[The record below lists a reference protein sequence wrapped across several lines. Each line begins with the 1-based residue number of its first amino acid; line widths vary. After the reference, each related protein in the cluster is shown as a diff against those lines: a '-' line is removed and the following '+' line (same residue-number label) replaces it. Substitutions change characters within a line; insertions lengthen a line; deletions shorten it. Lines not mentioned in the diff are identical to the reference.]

1 LVLIDGIQKF
11 YTITICGVKKKGEIQ
26 VGMIRGDSKD
36 YDLLEKWSKNFD
48 CQGYKTCEIGV
59 REGLGSKIIM
69 DGVLNNY
76 IHVGV
81 DPYANLKYQHYDNGP
96 AYTADYTDEM
106 RDTLLY
112 DLMPYRKQGKFTLCN
127 MTDEDF
133 MNVSKH
139 KDSKFAFVHF
149 DGPHT
154 TRAVLTEA
162 IWFANRSAPH
172 TRFVFD
178 DHNTYAMSTIAYAL
192 TFFGFQ
198 CHGMGD
204 TKCMLAKVPPPKI
217 TEEK

>member
-1 LVLIDGIQKF
+1 MIKGDGI
-11 YTITICGVKKKGEIQ
+11 
-26 VGMIRGDSKD
+26 D
-36 YDLLEKWSKNFD
+36 YDLLEKWSKDFD

-69 DGVLNNY
+69 DGVCNNY

-81 DPYANLKYQHYDNGP
+81 DPYGDLVYEHIDNQKNYKWDGFEIGNAP
-96 AYTADYTDEM
+96 TYPDSM

-112 DLMPYRKQGKFTLCN
+112 DMMPYRKEGKFTLCN

-133 MNVSKH
+133 MNISKH

-154 TRAVLTEA
+154 TRAVITEA

-178 DHNTYAMSTIAYAL
+178 DHKYYQTI
-192 TFFGFQ
+192 
-198 CHGMGD
+198 
-204 TKCMLAKVPPPKI
+204 KI
-217 TEEK
+217 QR